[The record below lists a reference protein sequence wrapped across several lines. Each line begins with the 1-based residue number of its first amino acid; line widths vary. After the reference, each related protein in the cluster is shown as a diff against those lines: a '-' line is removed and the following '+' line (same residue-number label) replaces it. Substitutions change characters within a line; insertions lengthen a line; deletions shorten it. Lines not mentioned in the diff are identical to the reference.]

1 MILSNRGR
9 TVHYFSR
16 LFAYSLGPPSP
27 RYYVPYGMKFS
38 RLFFHDPP
46 KFDHVKLNSRKSID
60 TEVYYFFY
68 MNGSPQ
74 VAIFYLHFF
83 TMTKSLRRHHLLLD
97 RYHRKNLFGA
107 TLNATN
113 LWSAKMK
120 TLRKFQIMWYT
131 FIVQNSNLTILH
143 VVCKTF
149 WAVLYHLSLKI
160 SKFLSSLGFSACNV
174 LLFAC
179 SNKKI
184 NWVLRVI

>member
-1 MILSNRGR
+1 
-9 TVHYFSR
+9 
-16 LFAYSLGPPSP
+16 
-27 RYYVPYGMKFS
+27 MKFS
-38 RLFFHDPP
+38 RLFFDDPP

-74 VAIFYLHFF
+74 VAIFYF
-83 TMTKSLRRHHLLLD
+83 TLFYYDEESEATPSFTRPISPQKFVRNTKR
-97 RYHRKNLFGA
+97 
-107 TLNATN
+107 NAKN

-120 TLRKFQIMWYT
+120 PLRKFRVMRYT
-131 FIVQNSNLTILH
+131 FIAQNSNLTILH

-160 SKFLSSLGFSACNV
+160 SKFLSSLGFSACSV

>member
-38 RLFFHDPP
+38 RLFFDDPP

-97 RYHRKNLFGA
+97 RYHRKNLFA
-107 TLNATN
+107 RLNATP
-113 LWSAKMK
+113 
-120 TLRKFQIMWYT
+120 
-131 FIVQNSNLTILH
+131 
-143 VVCKTF
+143 
-149 WAVLYHLSLKI
+149 KI
-160 SKFLSSLGFSACNV
+160 CDRQKWNPCENFVSWGILSSFRTAIWPFYMYSARP
-174 LLFAC
+174 
-179 SNKKI
+179 SGRSYI
-184 NWVLRVI
+184 IYH